1 MIFLFMMSRTSI
13 IAFECES
20 YQREEQKPFTEF
32 PHFLRLWNSLFRKLC
47 VFGAAGWGLVYL
59 LAPKGTINIGTVQH
73 ISGLGPKLKLTS
85 VHYLIAIFPKYNRFH
100 QYRQRIFAIIGNGS
114 CQYRS
119 SHLARAHIGNERHR
133 GSANIGMGTWHMPIL
148 EMNTIAAVPIPV
160 RTSIDAQYWN

>member
-59 LAPKGTINIGTVQH
+59 YNKYWYSAAH
-73 ISGLGPKLKLTS
+73 FCLGPKLELTS
-85 VHYLIAIFPKYNRFH
+85 VRYLIAIFPKYNRFH